1 MTCSKVFLF
10 EKDCNWN
17 FFTCHL
23 NWSLRHLHIP
33 RDYLDLLNLG
43 NIWKPSKTRVIIFG
57 VKPKIN
63 HRLCSIVV
71 VFGLYLKCFVGTY
84 FSTWQLAIESFCI
97 FELRTYRPSGIL
109 KQLYTKKWANIKW
122 RIATRQTTVAATLQL
137 KSKKQIKV
145 PHQQVKLSKVLNRRP
160 FVCDQKCSTAVSA
173 QCWKSPKMPHF

>member
-23 NWSLRHLHIP
+23 NWSWRHLHIP
-33 RDYLDLLNLG
+33 RDCLDLKILAMFENQSYYF
-43 NIWKPSKTRVIIFG
+43 WREKRKKTTTQIMQYWCF
-57 VKPKIN
+57 
-63 HRLCSIVV
+63 LWV
-71 VFGLYLKCFVGTY
+71 VFEVFCWY

-109 KQLYTKKWANIKW
+109 KQLYTKKGANIKW

-145 PHQQVKLSKVLNRRP
+145 PHQQVKLSEVLNRP